1 MSNVKT
7 AQIVL
12 RPFHSLNKYGVPL
25 IVFVISLITEATFF
39 SFFLFIS
46 SFFKQSIC
54 KCSEEP
60 QKKQWVK
67 LSAFLFE
74 LVLHLFGLG
83 EWEEYCLVW
92 LSTSP
97 FTVTGKDSTSE
108 QRIHFIFFFCIFV
121 YLFKKL
127 KSKSVYFGVFED
139 FCCLS
144 FSSDIAKVKC
154 SKSFSSSK
162 TLSCKTVEV
171 HFDCFHFL
179 NWSKRNIK
187 IVLVKIR

>member
-1 MSNVKT
+1 MFWRTTKETISKT
-7 AQIVL
+7 FSI
-12 RPFHSLNKYGVPL
+12 
-25 IVFVISLITEATFF
+25 FVCT
-39 SFFLFIS
+39 S
-46 SFFKQSIC
+46 STS
-54 KCSEEP
+54 
-60 QKKQWVK
+60 
-67 LSAFLFE
+67 
-74 LVLHLFGLG
+74 FGLG

-92 LSTSP
+92 LSTSS
-97 FTVTGKDSTSE
+97 FTVTRKDSTSE
-108 QRIHFIFFFCIFV
+108 QRGTILLPFLYFCV
-121 YLFKKL
+121 SFKKL
-127 KSKSVYFGVFED
+127 KLKSVYFGVFED

-144 FSSDIAKVKC
+144 FSSNIAKVKC